1 MPFELTRMDEW
12 PRHQTGGTFDV
23 VATASPHWSDGYYFT
38 MGDDAGDVAF
48 FQGFRLYPNTDVL
61 DAFTCVSTDG
71 RQHNMRW
78 SRRLR
83 PRIDDLVCGAQA
95 VEIVEGLRTLRI
107 TAEPNAHGI
116 SYDLTFRGLTPPYNE
131 AYLHDWSG
139 GMLAV
144 ERSNFDQ
151 CCAVE
156 GWLAVRG
163 REWEVTPE
171 RWTGVRDHSW
181 GMGRTG
187 GPIAPGVAPARST
200 AQPFGIR
207 QWVVARFPRRV
218 VFWQFHHSA
227 EGKYTKVETRVLY
240 PYDDDRAPWSY
251 TSIAHE
257 LSFVGTER
265 RLASGRV
272 SLRRPDGG
280 EERFGIET
288 ISHPVYLQGGGYW
301 AGWDDG
307 LGRGVYRGE
316 AIDEGETWDVSHPT
330 TIGDPKGRVHPRPD
344 AWAETW
350 GRFTNLDD
358 PEETGTGH
366 LECVVS
372 GPYPGFD

>member
-1 MPFELTRMDEW
+1 
-12 PRHQTGGTFDV
+12 
-23 VATASPHWSDGYYFT
+23 
-38 MGDDAGDVAF
+38 
-48 FQGFRLYPNTDVL
+48 
-61 DAFTCVSTDG
+61 
-71 RQHNMRW
+71 
-78 SRRLR
+78 
-83 PRIDDLVCGAQA
+83 
-95 VEIVEGLRTLRI
+95 
-107 TAEPNAHGI
+107 
-116 SYDLTFRGLTPPYNE
+116 
-131 AYLHDWSG
+131 
-139 GMLAV
+139 
-144 ERSNFDQ
+144 
-151 CCAVE
+151 
-156 GWLAVRG
+156 
-163 REWEVTPE
+163 
-171 RWTGVRDHSW
+171 VRDHSW